1 MSTFDETSQVL
12 EEMQQ
17 AGIDLSIS
25 HQVVFFQLF
34 EQKEQ
39 AQQMLDYLSENLPE
53 VSAELIPDEIPKVWD
68 VNVTVSMVPSYQ
80 NIVEQE
86 QLFEQIA
93 GQFNGYNDGWG
104 IEA

>member
-1 MSTFDETSQVL
+1 
-12 EEMQQ
+12 MQQ
-17 AGIDLSIS
+17 AGIDLLIS

>member
-53 VSAELIPDEIPKVWD
+53 VSAELIPDEIPKVCD
-68 VNVTVSMVPSYQ
+68 ANVTVSMVPSYQ